1 MGSSSLVLQEAQ
13 SGISSGAKIPAKRS
27 ALKPYGQIWGRFPTS
42 NMCQLRGLGAP
53 NRLVGQCGPPVSAPD
68 GPTSAAEKAAWK
80 HSHLTLQ
87 IDWNPVV
94 NISHK
99 IRTIRAAVQ
108 RRCAPTRSGCKYSM
122 RLQLSSE
129 ASSVVPL
136 FETAFCYAS
145 LQARGKHPF
154 CHKLHRQ
161 STVEHECSKVMN
173 TFIYEQVLGR
183 LRAFFRF

>member
-122 RLQLSSE
+122 RLQLSNHPWYR
-129 ASSVVPL
+129 SSRQPSVMPRSSLEENTPFVTNYTAKAPWNTNVP
-136 FETAFCYAS
+136 
-145 LQARGKHPF
+145 
-154 CHKLHRQ
+154 
-161 STVEHECSKVMN
+161 
-173 TFIYEQVLGR
+173 R
-183 LRAFFRF
+183 L